1 MTKYIRKNK
10 SSYAIVRSSI
20 NYGKFREIDDAVL
33 VRDILIEN
41 DWNLDSID
49 EIHEADG
56 KYYVLKAI
64 DGKVHILSKSK
75 TEPSQNEI
83 AELVK
88 KRMRNPNNSRYGLN
102 ITKVFDTFIIKKQ
115 IAGDDYI
122 FGYYDRLEDAEFV
135 RNHLLDNQW
144 NVESF
149 SEIQYDED
157 KDNYRVVEVIDD
169 KVYVL
174 ASFEDEKSINLD
186 EVHCEFLNRITKHKL
201 GLAQYPSLDELTD
214 RIPELEEKFNT
225 KARDDVWD
233 FKNTQNPLDDIIFT
247 LTPFQ
252 KSVYDAVDNSTV
264 EDIEKVLVRFRSGN
278 FTQKIRKNLDELEN
292 QGLITKNQNHY
303 IKQKPK

>member
-1 MTKYIRKNK
+1 MC
-10 SSYAIVRSSI
+10 
-20 NYGKFREIDDAVL
+20 
-33 VRDILIEN
+33 
-41 DWNLDSID
+41 LDSID

-174 ASFEDEKSINLD
+174 ASFEDEKA
-186 EVHCEFLNRITKHKL
+186 FLKKKIKEYDKFYSRIETEGIDKKGGRMGL
-201 GLAQYPSLDELTD
+201 GSPDTLTD
-214 RIPELEEKFNT
+214 YDKKMLNEMRSMSIFEDYYASNSAMT
-225 KARDDVWD
+225 KKAGMVW
-233 FKNTQNPLDDIIFT
+233 IIIGFGLFIGFFT
-247 LTPFQ
+247 
-252 KSVYDAVDNSTV
+252 
-264 EDIEKVLVRFRSGN
+264 VL
-278 FTQKIRKNLDELEN
+278 
-292 QGLITKNQNHY
+292 LIVQWKTATG
-303 IKQKPK
+303 